1 MNVCVCVSECV
12 RSICFP
18 SYIHTRSCPL
28 QFSHTYTNTHTCHLC
43 HFWCVQLA
51 WPPVYPPQVPDCV
64 PVCLPGLCV
73 RLFIFLPVC
82 LPALWSQATRAFFF
96 FNCFLPPTGPKH
108 REAQQ
113 CSLCLESVDRERER
127 QNLCLH
133 FTINQAFFMSLFI
146 SFTSTRGLSRAD
158 AQLISRRLHRTF
170 SSHTCVVENK
180 SWSIRVFS
188 LTRGLRTIS
197 G

>member
-51 WPPVYPPQVPDCV
+51 WPPVFPPQVPDCV

-82 LPALWSQATRAFFF
+82 LPALWSQATRAFLFYF
-96 FNCFLPPTGPKH
+96 FNCFLPPTGPKY

-113 CSLCLESVDRERER
+113 CSLCLESVDREKETEFVPT
-127 QNLCLH
+127 LH
-133 FTINQAFFMSLFI
+133 NQSSILYVFI
-146 SFTSTRGLSRAD
+146 HIIYF
-158 AQLISRRLHRTF
+158 
-170 SSHTCVVENK
+170 N
-180 SWSIRVFS
+180 
-188 LTRGLRTIS
+188 LRTLVHFQS
-197 G
+197 GWATYKSKASSYLQLSHLCSGE